1 MNNTLLKVLV
11 VTFMLS
17 FIWSITMWSK
27 SNVFSDIKTKQIDSL
42 NYQIDS
48 LNNEI
53 FINETIVTRYEISLD
68 YLKEVNP
75 KAAKQFEEYLSH
87 NTE

>member
-1 MNNTLLKVLV
+1 MNNTLLKGLI
-11 VTFMLS
+11 VTFILS
-17 FIWSITMWSK
+17 FIWSMTMWSK
-27 SNVFSDIKTKQIDSL
+27 SEVSSDIKTKQIDSL